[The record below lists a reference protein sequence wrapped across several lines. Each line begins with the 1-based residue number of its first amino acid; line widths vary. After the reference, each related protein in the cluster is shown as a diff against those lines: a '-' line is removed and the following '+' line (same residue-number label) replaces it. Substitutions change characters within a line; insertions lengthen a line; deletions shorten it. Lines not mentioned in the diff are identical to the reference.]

1 MSKRRPPTSASARRR
16 NTSIAVVIVV
26 LIAATMICGG
36 VFLGGGVWFFNR
48 VVDTGPTADV
58 TPAWAPDSAEL
69 TVAVSPVMAPVLEQ
83 LVAEFNGQN
92 RRTPDGQTMR
102 VALTVANPEQ
112 MVAAALDNPPFQALS
127 PDSSLW
133 LDRLEQNWAAQT
145 DGAQTGSQI
154 PIGQR
159 RVSEQ
164 TRYAVSPIVIAAWET
179 VARQL
184 GWPERAIG
192 WEDIQRQATRDANFK
207 WNHPSTNSAAGLLAT
222 LAEFYAGAGLT
233 RGLTEE
239 AATAPATLDYVRAVE
254 ATVRFYGEG
263 EEVIVDRLAEE
274 GRNFLDAFVAQER
287 VVIDWNQQRRGDPLV
302 AIYPAEGTL
311 WTDHPLALL
320 ELGSRSGE
328 FPVTDNQ
335 RLTYQALASF
345 LTAPEV
351 QQKLLAA
358 GYRPADLSIALD
370 APGSPFSTSAA
381 VDWREPQT
389 TLQMPPPAVVDV
401 VQNFWY
407 YTKRPTNVY
416 LVVDTS
422 GSMGGSKIERTQEAL
437 AAFIGQIRG
446 DRDRVGI
453 VEFGSGT
460 KDLVPLTVMD
470 AGNRQALLARI
481 ENMQAEGGTAL
492 LDATYD
498 AIDLL
503 AQEDDREAI
512 NAIVV
517 MTDGQENE
525 SMRSLREIQQRL
537 SASAT
542 PLVIF
547 TIGFGEDADE
557 NVLSVLAQIGG
568 GQFRR
573 ADETDIAELYRIIS
587 TYF

>member
-1 MSKRRPPTSASARRR
+1 
-16 NTSIAVVIVV
+16 
-26 LIAATMICGG
+26 
-36 VFLGGGVWFFNR
+36 
-48 VVDTGPTADV
+48 
-58 TPAWAPDSAEL
+58 
-69 TVAVSPVMAPVLEQ
+69 
-83 LVAEFNGQN
+83 
-92 RRTPDGQTMR
+92 
-102 VALTVANPEQ
+102 
-112 MVAAALDNPPFQALS
+112 
-127 PDSSLW
+127 
-133 LDRLEQNWAAQT
+133 
-145 DGAQTGSQI
+145 
-154 PIGQR
+154 
-159 RVSEQ
+159 
-164 TRYAVSPIVIAAWET
+164 
-179 VARQL
+179 
-184 GWPERAIG
+184 
-192 WEDIQRQATRDANFK
+192 
-207 WNHPSTNSAAGLLAT
+207 
-222 LAEFYAGAGLT
+222 
-233 RGLTEE
+233 
-239 AATAPATLDYVRAVE
+239 
-254 ATVRFYGEG
+254 
-263 EEVIVDRLAEE
+263 
-274 GRNFLDAFVAQER
+274 
-287 VVIDWNQQRRGDPLV
+287 
-302 AIYPAEGTL
+302 
-311 WTDHPLALL
+311 
-320 ELGSRSGE
+320 
-328 FPVTDNQ
+328 
-335 RLTYQALASF
+335 
-345 LTAPEV
+345 
-351 QQKLLAA
+351 
-358 GYRPADLSIALD
+358 
-370 APGSPFSTSAA
+370 
-381 VDWREPQT
+381 
-389 TLQMPPPAVVDV
+389 MPPPAVVDV